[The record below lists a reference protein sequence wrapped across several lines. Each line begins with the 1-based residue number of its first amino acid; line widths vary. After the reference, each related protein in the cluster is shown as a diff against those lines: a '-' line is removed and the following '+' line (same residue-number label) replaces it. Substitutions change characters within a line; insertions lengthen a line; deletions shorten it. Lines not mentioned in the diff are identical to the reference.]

1 MALVDYQ
8 YLKAVHDTLKSE
20 VRYLDRKRLVDCIQS
35 PRIIMDVA
43 IDEVPILTVK
53 KVSAKNVATELL
65 WFLRGD
71 TSIKFLIENKCTI
84 WNDDAY
90 NLHKKF
96 IHDKEKW
103 ERGEDFAAFYSVGNS
118 YPKQWRHHNY
128 DQFEQ
133 IVQGMINDI
142 WNRRLLCNSWSAN
155 DINNMALPPCHFAWE
170 IIPYDDDLFALN
182 WFQRSCDLMLGIPYN
197 ILSYYFLGKIL
208 EELTSKTFVGLTG
221 YLSNVHIYEPHIGN
235 ANKLL
240 SNEIH
245 DAGEF
250 RFSDNA
256 LVLFSKWRQ
265 GGIELNALIKSLTP
279 SDFIVEDYNHSGTV
293 KFDLLTPEN

>member
-1 MALVDYQ
+1 M
-8 YLKAVHDTLKSE
+8 
-20 VRYLDRKRLVDCIQS
+20 IFG
-35 PRIIMDVA
+35 
-43 IDEVPILTVK
+43 
-53 KVSAKNVATELL
+53 TE
-65 WFLRGD
+65 G
-71 TSIKFLIENKCTI
+71 
-84 WNDDAY
+84 
-90 NLHKKF
+90 
-96 IHDKEKW
+96 
-103 ERGEDFAAFYSVGNS
+103 
-118 YPKQWRHHNY
+118 
-128 DQFEQ
+128 
-133 IVQGMINDI
+133 
-142 WNRRLLCNSWSAN
+142 LLCNSWSAN
-155 DINNMALPPCHFAWE
+155 DITNMALPPCHFAWE
-170 IIPYDDDLFALN
+170 VIPYDDDLFALN

-208 EELTSKTFVGLTG
+208 EELTGKTFVGLTG